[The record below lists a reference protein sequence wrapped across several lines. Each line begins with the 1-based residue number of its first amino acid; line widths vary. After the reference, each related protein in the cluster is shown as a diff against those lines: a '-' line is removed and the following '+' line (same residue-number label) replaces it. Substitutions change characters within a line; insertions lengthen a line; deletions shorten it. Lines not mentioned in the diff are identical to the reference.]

1 MEDSVPEG
9 AMRAS
14 DADRTAVAD
23 RLRAALDEGR
33 LSALEYDDR
42 LGRAYAATTYG
53 ELAPLTQDLPGAP
66 AVASPVPVLA
76 PPRPRGVWLVPI
88 RNWLAANVFFVALWA
103 WGSIASHHLI
113 VFWPA
118 FFMLLSGAGALAQA
132 LRRPKQPEPSREP
145 HEQS

>member
-1 MEDSVPEG
+1 MEDSVPED

-53 ELAPLTQDLPGAP
+53 ELAPLTRDLPDAP
-66 AVASPVPVLA
+66 AVASPVPAV
-76 PPRPRGVWLVPI
+76 PRPRGMWLMPI
-88 RNWLAANVFFVALWA
+88 RNWLAGNVFFVALWA

-118 FFMLLSGAGALAQA
+118 FFMLLTGAAAVAQM
-132 LRRPKQPEPSREP
+132 LRRPEKPKPSSQEP
-145 HEQS
+145 HERP

>member
-42 LGRAYAATTYG
+42 LGRAYAATTYD

-66 AVASPVPVLA
+66 AVAAPAPVPAVA
-76 PPRPRGVWLVPI
+76 RPRGMWLMPV
-88 RNWLAANVFFVALWA
+88 RNWLAGNVFFVALWA

-113 VFWPA
+113 FFWPA
-118 FFMLLSGAGALAQA
+118 FFMLLTGAAAVSRM
-132 LRRPKQPEPSREP
+132 LRRPEQPQPSQEP
-145 HEQS
+145 HEQP